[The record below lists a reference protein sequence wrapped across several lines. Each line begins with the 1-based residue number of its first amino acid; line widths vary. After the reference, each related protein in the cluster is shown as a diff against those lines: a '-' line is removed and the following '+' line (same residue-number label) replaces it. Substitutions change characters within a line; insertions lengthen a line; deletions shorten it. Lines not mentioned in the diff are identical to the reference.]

1 MIHTF
6 RFQDLNVVLDV
17 ESGAVHLL
25 DDGAFAVLSALE
37 RGQDPYTACS
47 LANAEIEEILSE
59 YASLKAQGL
68 IDRDELEA
76 PPVRGGSAIKSL
88 CLHVAHD
95 CNLRCKYCFA
105 STGDFHGA
113 RMMMP
118 FSIGKASID
127 FLMEHSGGRKHLEVD
142 LFGGEPLMNF
152 DVCKQIVAYGRE
164 QEARFG
170 KKINFTMTTN
180 CVALDD
186 EKIAFINREMHNVVI
201 SLDGR
206 REIHDALRPTV
217 NEKGSYDIIL
227 EKARKLVENRGAG
240 EHYIRGTFTRNNLDF
255 TEDVKA
261 LLDEGFRQ
269 LSLEPV
275 VLPSDSPYSIL
286 EEHLGRVFAEY
297 DALAAYYLRERKH
310 GRWFNFFHFMID
322 MEGGPCLRKRISGCG
337 AGTEYAAITPD
348 GDIYPCHQ
356 FVGIP
361 DWKLGNVC
369 DHTFDTTKQSVFED
383 CNVRTKPACRDCWAK
398 YYCSGGCAANA
409 FLYNGDICKPYEMSC
424 QMLRKR
430 TECALGISLSE
441 HAATDTS
448 TRDSRVL
455 PEASAT

>member
-1 MIHTF
+1 MIHSF
-6 RFQDLNVVLDV
+6 RFHDKNVVLDV

-25 DDGAFAVLSALE
+25 DDAAFSVLSALE
-37 RGQDPYTACS
+37 HGQDPYKECS
-47 LANAEIEEILSE
+47 LPASEIDEILSE
-59 YASLKAQGL
+59 YRSLRAEGL
-68 IDRDELEA
+68 IDREELEA
-76 PPVRGGSAIKSL
+76 PLVRGGSAIKSL

-118 FSIGKASID
+118 FSVGKVSID
-127 FLMEHSGGRKHLEVD
+127 FLMKHSGSRRHLEVD

-152 DVCKQIVAYGRE
+152 EVCKQIVAYGRE
-164 QEARFG
+164 QEKCFD

-180 CVALDD
+180 CVALDE

-206 REIHDALRPTV
+206 KEIHDALRPTV
-217 NEKGSYDIIL
+217 NGKGSYDIIL
-227 EKARKLVENRGAG
+227 SKAKRLVADRGDK

-255 TEDVKA
+255 TEDVRA

-275 VLPSDSPYSIL
+275 VLPADSPYSIL
-286 EEHLGRVFAEY
+286 EEHLSRVFEEY
-297 DALAAYYLRERKH
+297 DALADYYLQQRKN

-337 AGTEYAAITPD
+337 AGTEYAAVTPD

-356 FVGIP
+356 FVGLQE
-361 DWKLGNVC
+361 WKLGNVC
-369 DHTFDTTKQSVFED
+369 DNTFRTEKQAVFET
-383 CNVRTKPACRDCWAK
+383 CNVRTKDACRSCWAK

-409 FLYNGDICKPYEMSC
+409 FLFNGDIHKPYEMSC
-424 QMLRKR
+424 KMLRKR
-430 TECALGISLSE
+430 TECAIGIALTE
-441 HAATDTS
+441 
-448 TRDSRVL
+448 R
-455 PEASAT
+455 SAGFGND

>member
-1 MIHTF
+1 VIHTF
-6 RFQDLNVVLDV
+6 RFRDFNIVLDV

-25 DDGAFAVLSALE
+25 DDHAFAVLTAIE
-37 RGQDPYTACS
+37 NGQDPYQIS
-47 LANAEIEEILSE
+47 DLDQAEIGEIVAE
-59 YASLKAQGL
+59 YEGLKMQGL
-68 IDRDELEA
+68 IDRPELDA
-76 PPVRGGSAIKSL
+76 PPVRGGSVIKSL

-105 STGDFHGA
+105 STGEFHGE

-118 FSIGKASID
+118 LEVGKAAID
-127 FLMEHSGGRKHLEVD
+127 FVMRHSGSRKHLEVD

-152 DVCKQIVAYGRE
+152 EVCKGIVAYGRE
-164 QEARFG
+164 QEKVFG

-186 EKIAFINREMHNVVI
+186 EKIAFLNKEMHNIVI

-206 REIHDALRPTV
+206 KEIHDSLRPTV
-217 NEKGSYDIIL
+217 NGKGSYDIIL
-227 EKARKLVENRGAG
+227 EKAKKLVADRGED
-240 EHYIRGTFTRNNLDF
+240 EHYIRGTFTRSNLDF
-255 TEDVKA
+255 TEDVKV

-286 EEHLGRVFAEY
+286 EEHLETVFQEY
-297 DALAAYYLRERKH
+297 DKLADYYLRERKN

-337 AGTEYAAITPD
+337 AGLEYAAITPE

-361 DWKLGNVC
+361 EWRLGNVC
-369 DHTFDTTKQSVFED
+369 DNTLDRDKQALFED
-383 CNVRTKPACRDCWAK
+383 CNVRTKDACKKCWAK

-409 FLYNGDICKPYEMSC
+409 YLYNGDIHKPYEMSC
-424 QMLRKR
+424 KMLRKR
-430 TECALGISLSE
+430 TECAIGIALKE
-441 HAATDTS
+441 KKDA
-448 TRDSRVL
+448 
-455 PEASAT
+455 

>member
-6 RFQDLNVVLDV
+6 RFHDMNVVLDV
-17 ESGAVHLL
+17 ESGAIHLL
-25 DDGAFAVLSALE
+25 DDTAFAVLSALE
-37 RGQDPYTACS
+37 HGEDPHKCTALS
-47 LANAEIEEILSE
+47 YEEVEEILQE
-59 YASLKAQGL
+59 YTALKKQGL
-68 IDRDELEA
+68 IDREEQEA
-76 PPVRGGSAIKSL
+76 PEVRGGSAIKSL

-113 RMMMP
+113 RMLMP
-118 FSIGKASID
+118 FSVGKAAID
-127 FLMEHSGGRKHLEVD
+127 FLMERSGSRKHLEVD

-164 QEARFG
+164 QEKRFG

-180 CVALDD
+180 CVALND
-186 EKIAFINREMHNVVI
+186 ESIYFINREMHNVVI

-206 REIHDALRPTV
+206 KEIHDALRPTV
-217 NEKGSYDIIL
+217 NGKGSYDVIL
-227 EKARKLVENRGAG
+227 EKAKRLVADRGDK

-255 TEDVKA
+255 SEDVKA

-275 VLPSDSPYSIL
+275 VLPAESPYSIL
-286 EEHLGRVFAEY
+286 ETHLERVFAEY
-297 DALAAYYLRERKH
+297 DKLADYYLHERKH

-361 DWKLGNVC
+361 EWLLGNVC
-369 DHTFDTTKQSVFED
+369 TGAFDTEKQSAFEG
-383 CNVRTKPACRDCWAK
+383 CNVRTKEACRKCWAK

-409 FLYNGDICKPYEMSC
+409 FLYNGDIHKPYEMSC
-424 QMLRKR
+424 HMLRKR
-430 TECALGISLSE
+430 TECAIGIALTERGGAES
-441 HAATDTS
+441 
-448 TRDSRVL
+448 
-455 PEASAT
+455 